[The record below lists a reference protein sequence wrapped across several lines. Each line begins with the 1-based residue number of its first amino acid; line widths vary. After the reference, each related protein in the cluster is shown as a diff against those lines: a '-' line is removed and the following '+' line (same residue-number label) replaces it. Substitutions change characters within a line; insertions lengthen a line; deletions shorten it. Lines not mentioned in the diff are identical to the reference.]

1 MDICYNGHMKYP
13 NKRMIYIRPKNLE
26 FYDSIK
32 KKSKLINEFLEALQ
46 EDQGKQL
53 DIVEETAKLEQ

>member
-1 MDICYNGHMKYP
+1 MKYP
-13 NKRMIYIRPKNLE
+13 NKRMIYIRPANLE

-46 EDQGKQL
+46 QEQNKQL
-53 DIVEETAKLEQ
+53 DIVEETEKLQ